1 MTALTVTLLMSQVFL
16 PAAAL
21 LAWLSCASCCFAKLR
36 FRRPYPPHRKLCQV
50 LPMGVAYLLDISPV
64 AHRLYTCSWS
74 SNSALQLH
82 FLQVAPLL
90 FTMQNMVFSMK
101 GYFMLILQT
110 KKISL

>member
-1 MTALTVTLLMSQVFL
+1 MTALTVTLMSQVFL

-36 FRRPYPPHRKLCQV
+36 FRRPYPPHRKLCQA

-82 FLQVAPLL
+82 FLQVATLFYYAEYGLFNERLL
-90 FTMQNMVFSMK
+90 HVNTS
-101 GYFMLILQT
+101 
-110 KKISL
+110 

>member
-64 AHRLYTCSWS
+64 VHRLYTCSWS
-74 SNSALQLH
+74 SNSALPLH
-82 FLQVAPLL
+82 FLQVAPLSI
-90 FTMQNMVFSMK
+90 TMQNMVF
-101 GYFMLILQT
+101 MLIL
-110 KKISL
+110 ISIRD